1 MDITTIGVD
10 IAKNV
15 FQIYGV
21 DAKGNKVLSK
31 RLRRD
36 ELLPYMAQLPCCLVG
51 IEACGGAHYWARA
64 FTQLGHTVKLMS
76 PRYVKPYIK
85 TNKNDANDAEGCCEA
100 VTRPTMRFVPIKT
113 IEQQD
118 ILVLH
123 KVRSRL
129 VAQSTELQNQMRGLL
144 AEYGIVIAKG
154 ESHLRNGL
162 AKLLDPDN
170 NQLTA
175 RAKVLFTELQQE
187 LFDLLKRVEHCDT
200 ALVEVVKANDS
211 CKRLKTI
218 PGIGD
223 ITSSALVATIG
234 DAKNFKKGRCFSAFL
249 GLVPKQSSSGEK
261 TRLLGIS
268 KRGNTY
274 LRCLL
279 VHGARSVIYQVMK
292 QQKDDKRSRWLRQ
305 LVERVGQNKAIV
317 ALANK
322 NARTAW
328 AILAH
333 ETSYQINYQEASAS

>member
-1 MDITTIGVD
+1 MNVTTIGLD

-15 FQIYGV
+15 FQLYGV

-76 PRYVKPYIK
+76 PRYVKPYVK
-85 TNKNDANDAEGCCEA
+85 TNKNDANDANDAEGCCEA
-100 VTRPTMRFVPIKT
+100 VIRPTMRFVPVKT
-113 IEQQD
+113 IAQQD
-118 ILVLH
+118 ILALH
-123 KVRSRL
+123 KVRNRL
-129 VAQSTELQNQMRGLL
+129 VAQKTELQNQMRGLL

-162 AKLLDPDN
+162 ARLLDPEN
-170 NQLTA
+170 EQLTA
-175 RAKVLFTELQQE
+175 RAKALFTELQQE
-187 LFDLLKRVEHCDT
+187 LLDLLHRIEHSDQV
-200 ALVEVVKANDS
+200 LVEIVKANQS
-211 CKRLKTI
+211 CQRLKTI

-223 ITSSALVATIG
+223 VTSSTLVATIG

-261 TRLLGIS
+261 TCLLGIS

-305 LVERVGQNKAIV
+305 LIERVGQNKAVV

-333 ETSYQINYQEASAS
+333 ETSYQINH